1 MFDVGF
7 FELALIG
14 IILLI
19 VVGPQRLPKLA
30 RFVGAWAG
38 KANRAFQSVKNE
50 VNRELAADELKRT
63 LEKQTGSNDLYEIV
77 EETKSDLNSIRDE
90 TDTALKESEQALEAQ
105 SSSAPVNTPGKSD
118 P

>member
-14 IILLI
+14 MILLI

-38 KANRAFQSVKNE
+38 KANRAFQSVKDE

-77 EETKSDLNSIRDE
+77 EETKSDLNSIRN
-90 TDTALKESEQALEAQ
+90 DTGDALRESEQALEPRTAT
-105 SSSAPVNTPGKSD
+105 SESKPSGKTET
-118 P
+118 